1 MANNNFYRTRP
12 SKVNLPEEE
21 AGRAVNKC
29 AESSVVVEFRPLIT
43 WDGEFGFDWLRV
55 TEAEARDI
63 EQSYIKNAN
72 NPAEEFVRN
81 NPKFGLVESG
91 YATTTTDLDAY
102 PAQEQIKTEYA
113 THPISDK
120 GRISKNRHLTYY
132 VPYLNLYPQTGLA
145 PLQVLAAELT
155 EYAATEPRPC
165 KAELRM
171 IIDIKGQSPESIE
184 IEFNNKDFDIT
195 LNITDAEIE
204 IDGEIS
210 SLKIPVPRNYTPT
223 PDTAATSRKVVAG
236 ANDLVVTI
244 TCLRSLTSNKEIN
257 VYAYHEQDDTAE
269 NRQAKEDLE
278 KINQLHN
285 KANPGDPNDPTTVIL
300 TTQKLAGKL
309 IVLQNDASKQKE
321 LKVVLI
327 KVQTEIIQGSV
338 LMGMFHL
345 PEFTKFANTLHQA
358 LGHPRLI
365 TQLNGSDIIL
375 DLSRDNN
382 FKKDLP
388 NAEEPRGL
396 NNGYYVYDNGNI
408 NKDEVGFGDYIYKQF
423 IDTEINTGGI
433 LTKPYQNLTRTNG
446 YFLVFIFEDKGWENG
461 KLYGN
466 VLKDR
471 TDNFLKSVAL
481 YKTHKDDDVTLSHEG
496 LHGLQ
501 LRHTHRDGTPL
512 KYPNCR
518 YIFPHVDYGRYLATT
533 NIMSYS
539 FGADAHSTWKWQW
552 EIIQANV

>member
-12 SKVNLPEEE
+12 SKVILPEEE

-72 NPAEEFVRN
+72 NHIVAFTPN
-81 NPKFGLVESG
+81 NATFGLVQDG
-91 YATTTTDLDAY
+91 YGAAGDLGAEK
-102 PAQEQIKTEYA
+102 AQKKIKTEYA
-113 THPISDK
+113 TFVISDK
-120 GRISKNRHLTYY
+120 GRASESRHLIYY
-132 VPYLNLYPQTGLA
+132 VPYLNLYPQIGLA

-195 LNITDAEIE
+195 LNIADAEIE

-236 ANDLVVTI
+236 ANDLIVTI

-278 KINQLHN
+278 KINKLHN

-309 IVLQNDASKQKE
+309 IVLQNDVSKQKE
-321 LKVVLI
+321 LKVLMV
-327 KVQTEIIQGSV
+327 KVETNIASTGVNVIGV
-338 LMGMFHL
+338 
-345 PEFTKFANTLHQA
+345 FTAQERKKLYNVLHQA
-358 LGHPRLI
+358 LIHPRLI
-365 TQLNGSDIIL
+365 E
-375 DLSRDNN
+375 R
-382 FKKDLP
+382 K
-388 NAEEPRGL
+388 
-396 NNGYYVYDNGNI
+396 NGNDFVLNLSTNANFSTTTSAAGI
-408 NKDEVGFGDYIYKQF
+408 ATEGKF
-423 IDTEINTGGI
+423 IHSGGI
-433 LTKPYQNLTRTNG
+433 YMDHPDFNTELLALYDANPDFPSRGN
-446 YFLVFIFEDKGWENG
+446 YFLVFCFAAPPYDGTLG
-461 KLYGN
+461 Q
-466 VLKDR
+466 VM
-471 TDNFLKSVAL
+471 TDNHRNNIKSIML
-481 YKTHKDDDVTLSHEG
+481 FKDHINDDATIPHEG

-501 LRHTHRDGTPL
+501 LRHTHRDKTPL
-512 KYPNCR
+512 QHPNCK
-518 YIFPHVDYGRYLATT
+518 YIFPHSNRGARLSTS
-533 NIMSYS
+533 NIMSYNANS
-539 FGADAHSTWKWQW
+539 NAYSSWLWQW
-552 EIIQANV
+552 KEIQKHV